1 MNYCPNTDKDTGVM
15 LRSIGAQTIEDL
27 FKAIPQTLR
36 TRNLKL
42 PDGMS
47 EMEAAAHFRDL
58 AAKNASGLVCFAG
71 GGMYDHYIPS
81 VVDALAG
88 RTEFYTAYTPY
99 QPECSQGTLQA
110 LFEYQTAI
118 CRLTGM
124 DISNASLYDGGTAVA
139 EAVLMSVRITG
150 RTSVILDGSVN
161 PFYKDVL
168 RTYLSTHEIKLTE
181 LDPDHDGTDRKELF
195 KKLDDQ
201 TACVVLQNPNFFGS
215 IDDFSDITS
224 AAHGK
229 GALVI
234 ASVYPISLGMIKT
247 PAEMG
252 ADIVVGDGQSLGNSM
267 SFGGPTV
274 GFIATKP
281 DYVRNMPGRIV
292 GETVDRNG
300 KRGYVLTLQAR
311 EQHIKRQ
318 KATSNICSNQSLCA
332 LKAVLFLSAAG
343 KQGLV
348 DTANLNFNK
357 AEFAKKTLSK
367 IKGVKVWNKK
377 PTFNEF
383 VVSIPRKAA
392 KTAGKLLKKGWL
404 AGLPLDGFFNDS
416 EKLLLVAVTEK
427 RSKDEIVRFAKDL
440 EAALWK

>member
-1 MNYCPNTDKDTGVM
+1 MNYCPNTDKDTGEM
-15 LRSIGAQTIEDL
+15 LRSVGARSVEDL
-27 FKAIPQTLR
+27 FASIPQPLR
-36 TRNLKL
+36 TKGLKL
-42 PDGMS
+42 PKGLS
-47 EMEAAAHFRDL
+47 EMEAMARFREL
-58 AAKNASGLVCFAG
+58 AGQNASLTCFAG
-71 GGMYDHYIPS
+71 AGMYDHFIPS
-81 VVDALAG
+81 VVDALSG

-150 RTSVILDGSVN
+150 RDRVVLDGSVN
-161 PFYKDVL
+161 PFYKKVL
-168 RTYLSTHEIKLTE
+168 KTYLSNHSIVMKEIA
-181 LDPDHDGTDRKELF
+181 PAHDGTDRKELL
-195 KKLDDQ
+195 KSVDEQ

-215 IDDFSDITS
+215 VDDFTDIS
-224 AAHGK
+224 GAVHGK
-229 GALVI
+229 GGLVI
-234 ASVYPISLGMIKT
+234 ASVYPISLGLVKT

-252 ADIVVGDGQSLGNSM
+252 ADIVVGDGQSLGNPM

-274 GFIATKP
+274 GFIAVKS
-281 DYVRNMPGRIV
+281 DCVRNLPGRII

-318 KATSNICSNQSLCA
+318 KATSNICSNESLCA
-332 LKAVLFLSAAG
+332 LKAVIYLSAIG

-348 DTANLNFNK
+348 DTAKLNYDK

-367 IKGVKVWNKK
+367 IKGVSVWNKK

-383 VVSIPRKAA
+383 VISLPKKSEKA
-392 KTAGKLLKKGWL
+392 AGKLLKKGWI
-404 AGLPLDGFFNDS
+404 AGLPLTEFLENG
-416 EKLLLVAVTEK
+416 EHLLLVAVTEK
-427 RSKDEIVRFAKDL
+427 RSKEEIVRFAKDL
-440 EAALWK
+440 EAVLWK